1 MAPFDIKGQV
11 VQGLP
16 VAPGAV
22 GFATAYLFLYGG
34 AVLALACATFQRK
47 ELQ

>member
-1 MAPFDIKGQV
+1 MAA
-11 VQGLP
+11 LP
-16 VAPGAV
+16 AERFS
-22 GFATAYLFLYGG
+22 FAAGYLVLYGG